1 MKSVYMKLSLIGLMA
16 GAVFVRPALAQQPV
30 VSFRTDSLFA
40 KHVHAKGAL
49 ELGYRLF
56 VPELDSATQLLPLVL
71 FLHGAGERGDDNHS
85 QLEWGVAEF
94 VRPFFMARNKAI
106 VLAPQCPA
114 GERWSD
120 VSWRAREHDTK
131 AEATWPLAMAV
142 GVVDSLIQS
151 LPVDANRVYISG
163 MSMGGYGTWDALA
176 RWPQKWA
183 AAVPVCGGGDV
194 GMVGRFAHVPV
205 WAFHGAR
212 DGVVPVENSRAM
224 IRALNRAGGSP
235 RYTEY
240 PYVDHF
246 AWLPAYST
254 KEMHDWLFEQKRE

>member
-1 MKSVYMKLSLIGLMA
+1 MKSFYMKWSLIWLMIA
-16 GAVFVRPALAQQPV
+16 ALSVSAAWAQQPV
-30 VSFRTDSLFA
+30 ISSRTDSLFA
-40 KHVHAKGAL
+40 KHVHSKGGKD
-49 ELGYRLF
+49 LGFRLF
-56 VPELDSATQLLPLVL
+56 VPELDSATQRLPLVL
-71 FLHGAGERGDDNHS
+71 FLHGSGERGDDNRS
-85 QLEWGVAEF
+85 QLEWGVSEF
-94 VRPFFMARNKAI
+94 VKPFFLARNKAI

-142 GVVDSLIQS
+142 DVVDSLIQS
-151 LPVDANRVYISG
+151 LPVDANRVYITG

-176 RWPQKWA
+176 RWPEKWA
-183 AAVPVCGGGDV
+183 AAVPVCGGGDLE
-194 GMVGRFAHVPV
+194 MAGRFAHVPV
-205 WAFHGAR
+205 WTFHGAR

-224 IRALNRAGGSP
+224 IRALNRAGGTP

-254 KEMHDWLFEQKRE
+254 KEMHDWLFDQERK